1 MYVGIFD
8 RLTFLQ
14 VTRNM
19 VLLLLFNHTQ
29 MSIVE
34 GSSFIRSVP
43 LDGRGRPHVFCDL
56 VYIP

>member
-1 MYVGIFD
+1 MLVSLLDYNY
-8 RLTFLQ
+8 LQ

-34 GSSFIRSVP
+34 GNSFIRSVP
-43 LDGRGRPHVFCDL
+43 LD
-56 VYIP
+56 VYRY